1 MPGGSGIVLTKQ
13 RGETSE
19 TSICSLQAL
28 EAYPK
33 EKLTKIWD
41 KKMAILKKIIAAK
54 GGNKYDIH
62 GDK

>member
-1 MPGGSGIVLTKQ
+1 MACPVSCVNHM
-13 RGETSE
+13 
-19 TSICSLQAL
+19 
-28 EAYPK
+28 YPK

>member
-1 MPGGSGIVLTKQ
+1 M
-13 RGETSE
+13 EE
-19 TSICSLQAL
+19 AL